1 MNVGAIVAYEIVA
14 GENPL
19 PTLCCAWLRGER
31 VLLVSKN
38 NSTFACQQLLA
49 AARVTNILPTIA
61 HDHAAQ
67 RMDLNVCPPTAC
79 VIIETS
85 GSTSAPRLIE
95 LGLDALVAS
104 ARIGARVIAF
114 GPGDLWHASL
124 PATHIGGLMIHIRS
138 LVLGGAVRRAG
149 APKCWSDL
157 NGVTHISLVAAQLAQ
172 LLDDPHEPPS
182 TLKALMLGGGP
193 SSQSL
198 RDRALGKGLPIFSTY
213 GMTETASQVATGPV
227 AIGDAATL
235 AGAPLPGIQVAIDS
249 SNNEILVASP
259 TLARGTLVNGAL
271 VPFTVPLR
279 TRDVGFI
286 DTQGRLH
293 VFGRLDAMFISGG
306 RNIQPEII
314 ERALAELPGVSSCCV
329 VGIAH
334 EKWGMR
340 PVAFVQL
347 VQAPHSNSPHS
358 TTPTRNTPRMS
369 LAEQLRQTLE
379 PFLIPDMFLEMPP
392 ENASRMKYSR
402 AELTQRLAQGERFR
416 QLD

>member
-1 MNVGAIVAYEIVA
+1 MNAGAIVAYEIVA
-14 GENPL
+14 SENPL
-19 PTLCCAWLRGER
+19 PTLCSAWLRGER

-38 NSTFACQQLLA
+38 NSAVARQQLLA
-49 AARVTNILPTIA
+49 AARVTNVLQTIT
-61 HDHAAQ
+61 HDQAQ
-67 RMDLNVCPPTAC
+67 KINLDSCPPTAS

-85 GSTSAPRLIE
+85 GSIAAPRLIE

-104 ARIGARVIAF
+104 ARIGAHAIAF

-124 PATHIGGLMIHIRS
+124 PATHIGGLMIHVRS
-138 LVLGGAVRRAG
+138 LVLGGAVRHAG

-157 NGVTHISLVAAQLAQ
+157 NGVTHVSLVAAQLAR
-172 LLDDPHEPPS
+172 LLEDTNQPPAS
-182 TLKALMLGGGP
+182 LKAIMLGGGP

-198 RDRALGKGLPIFSTY
+198 RDSAVRKGLPMFATY
-213 GMTETASQVATGPV
+213 GMTETASQVATGPI
-227 AIGDAATL
+227 AIGDPATL
-235 AGAPLPGIQVAIDS
+235 AGAPLPGIQISIDS

-279 TRDVGFI
+279 TRDVGRI

-293 VFGRLDAMFISGG
+293 VAGRLDAMFISGG

-314 ERALAELPGVSSCCV
+314 ERALTELPGVRSCCV

-347 VQAPHSNSPHS
+347 VQAPHSN
-358 TTPTRNTPRMS
+358 TTTRNTLRMS
-369 LAEQLRQTLE
+369 LADQLRQTLE

-392 ENASRMKYSR
+392 ENTSRMKYSR
-402 AELTQRLAQGERFR
+402 AELTQRLAQGEHFG

>member
-1 MNVGAIVAYEIVA
+1 MNTGVIVAYEIVA
-14 GENPL
+14 SENPL
-19 PTLCCAWLRGER
+19 PTLCSAWSRGER

-38 NSTFACQQLLA
+38 YSAVARQHVLN
-49 AARVTNILPTIA
+49 AARVSDILQTIT

-67 RMDLNVCPPTAC
+67 KINLDACPPTAS

-85 GSTSAPRLIE
+85 GSTAAPRLIE

-104 ARIGARVIAF
+104 AHIGARAIAF

-124 PATHIGGLMIHIRS
+124 PATHIGGLMIHVRS
-138 LVLGGAVRRAG
+138 LVLGGAVRHSG
-149 APKCWSDL
+149 APKCWFDL
-157 NGVTHISLVAAQLAQ
+157 NGVTHVSLVAAQLAR
-172 LLDDPHEPPS
+172 LLEDTNQPPS
-182 TLKALMLGGGP
+182 SLKAIMLGGGP

-198 RDRALGKGLPIFSTY
+198 RDSAVRKGLPLFATY
-213 GMTETASQVATGPV
+213 GMTETASQVATGPI

-235 AGAPLPGIQVAIDS
+235 AGAPIPGIQISIDS

-286 DTQGRLH
+286 DAQGRLH
-293 VFGRLDAMFISGG
+293 VAGRLDAMFISGG

-314 ERALAELPGVSSCCV
+314 ERALAELPGVRSCCV
-329 VGIAH
+329 VGISH

-347 VQAPHSNSPHS
+347 VQAPHSNSPHNNA
-358 TTPTRNTPRMS
+358 PTGNAPRMS

-379 PFLIPDMFLEMPP
+379 PFLVPDMFFEMPTDD
-392 ENASRMKYSR
+392 ASRMKHSR
-402 AELTQRLAQGERFR
+402 AALAQRLAQGERFR